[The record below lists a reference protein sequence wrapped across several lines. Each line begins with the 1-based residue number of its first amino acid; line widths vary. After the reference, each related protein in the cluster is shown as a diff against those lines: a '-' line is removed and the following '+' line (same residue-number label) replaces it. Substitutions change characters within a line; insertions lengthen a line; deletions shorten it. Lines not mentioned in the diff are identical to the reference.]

1 MVKEI
6 NDSDIE
12 TTYVYS
18 DVGML
23 CKKSIDIYN
32 YYYENNEQCDKIDI
46 SWKTLVDYDYKVSDS
61 DVMANAGQYIDSVS
75 YPDGYVEEQVLS
87 ENGTVSSKYANGKFY
102 YYIYYISQ
110 NKASFCRD

>member
-18 DVGML
+18 DVGTL

-32 YYYENNEQCDKIDI
+32 YYFQNNGKCDKINI
-46 SWKTLVDYDYKVSDS
+46 NGKTLVDYDYKVSDS
-61 DVMANAGQYIDSVS
+61 DVSASADQYINRVS
-75 YPDGYVEEQVLS
+75 YADGYIEEQVLS

-110 NKASFCRD
+110 NKVSFCRD

>member
-1 MVKEI
+1 MFKEI
-6 NDSDIE
+6 SDSYIE

-46 SWKTLVDYDYKVSDS
+46 NRKTIVDYDYKVSDS
-61 DVMANAGQYIDSVS
+61 DVLGLPWKGSLFTNFAG
-75 YPDGYVEEQVLS
+75 
-87 ENGTVSSKYANGKFY
+87 
-102 YYIYYISQ
+102 YIYGVDNI
-110 NKASFCRD
+110 RDSYVSIYKVFNS

>member
-18 DVGML
+18 DVDTL

-32 YYYENNEQCDKIDI
+32 YYYENNGQCDKIDI
-46 SWKTLVDYDYKVSDS
+46 SWKTIVDYDYKVSDS
-61 DVMANAGQYIDSVS
+61 DVLGLPWIGSLFTNFAGYIWCEHHKKKSRI
-75 YPDGYVEEQVLS
+75 
-87 ENGTVSSKYANGKFY
+87 
-102 YYIYYISQ
+102 YII
-110 NKASFCRD
+110 